1 MMTLGKRVLTFVG
14 MLAAYAVLLQ
24 GFRLMNL
31 PSDRSLYSGLALVLL
46 IMLIVPAAL
55 WAIWRRRT

>member
-1 MMTLGKRVLTFVG
+1 MMALGKCVLTG
-14 MLAAYAVLLQ
+14 ACLLAGYALMLR

-31 PSDRSLYSGLALVLL
+31 PSDRSLYSGLAIVLVLL
-46 IMLIVPAAL
+46 VVVPAAL